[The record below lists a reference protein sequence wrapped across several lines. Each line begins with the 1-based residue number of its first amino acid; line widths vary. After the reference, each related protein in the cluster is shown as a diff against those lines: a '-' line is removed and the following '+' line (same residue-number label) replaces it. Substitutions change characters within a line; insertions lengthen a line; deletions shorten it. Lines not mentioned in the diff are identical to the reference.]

1 LPNALP
7 IVTRTG
13 EREIILFPRRAKQ
26 GFLFLLVFPF
36 ALPFLGV
43 ATLSTL
49 GFFFPSVFNS
59 KPTFDGPFLAR
70 PIGYLV
76 AALFCGGFYLIGG
89 GLVVGTLFHRFGRN
103 EIQLWPGHI
112 RTYSRLGF
120 LRVWRTHRLDTLT
133 RVAVR
138 SKDGSGNPSAE
149 HEMAL
154 DAFVANSV
162 AISLA
167 NGYSREQLLV
177 VARHLQETLPKLGAP
192 GPIEMG
198 LPPLRDLKAR
208 ARQAMLAPLG
218 VQRSADGGVRFT
230 VPGYPW
236 WGALLL
242 TLLAGPAASYAMIC
256 FAVNLVPHAR
266 GGVADTLITAVTMGV
281 VLVAAYWLNCDVIVE
296 ANSKRLTLTTR
307 GLLGE
312 RTRTWAAADIARLE
326 VVVRTRRSSKGGFG
340 STSCWLA
347 LIPKRGMRRRYFASQ
362 SEDTLRWIKAQLTE
376 TLRPSSEGI
385 QANVVSSSAPAAHHS
400 PSAPAPPTNT
410 PSYPGSKLFGVL
422 FCGFSLI
429 FLVVGWYAA
438 VVQDH
443 RLRHGVPVPAVVT
456 NVESVMHG
464 RSGQRSYEWVIHYQ
478 YFAGG
483 RTYEST
489 ELFPGAM
496 LGPVETTLHDSL
508 VSSLANFSQTT
519 AWYVDDQPS
528 RAYLV
533 HERLFAAY
541 GMILFANTFF
551 CAGLLVALRRGET
564 DTSETRLR
572 RRRTLALTWIVMGG
586 LALAHYLLTWPA
598 HWPIE
603 FLVVTPLWA
612 IVSVVAIVGWRRAVS
627 RST

>member
-13 EREIILFPRRAKQ
+13 DREIILFARRVNQ
-26 GFLFLLVFPF
+26 GFLFLLAFPF

-43 ATLSTL
+43 AIFFTLA
-49 GFFFPSVFNS
+49 FFFPWVLNS
-59 KPTFDGPFLAR
+59 KPTFSGPFLAE
-70 PIGYLV
+70 PIGYAV

-89 GLVVGTLFHRFGRN
+89 GLLLGTLIHRFGHN
-103 EIQLWPGHI
+103 EIHLWPGHI
-112 RTYSRLGF
+112 RTYSRLGL
-120 LRVWRTHRLDTLT
+120 LRIWRTHPFDTLT
-133 RVAVR
+133 RLAVR
-138 SKDGSGNPSAE
+138 PSDGTNNPSAE
-149 HEMAL
+149 QDMAL

-167 NGYSREQLLV
+167 RCYSREQLLV
-177 VARHLQETLPKLGAP
+177 VARHLQERLPKLGAP
-192 GPIEMG
+192 GPIQMG

-208 ARQAMLAPLG
+208 ARQAMLAPLKLEHP
-218 VQRSADGGVRFT
+218 ADGGVRFT

-242 TLLAGPAASYAMIC
+242 TLLAGPAASYAMIV
-256 FAVNLVPHAR
+256 FALTLVPHAA
-266 GGVADTLITAVTMGV
+266 GGLADTMITTVTMGV
-281 VLVAAYWLNCDVIVE
+281 VLVAAYWLNCDVIVQ

-312 RTRTWAAADIARLE
+312 RTRTWPAADIAHLE

-340 STSCWLA
+340 STSCWLE

-376 TLRPSSEGI
+376 TLWPAGRGTQTNAAPSSAE
-385 QANVVSSSAPAAHHS
+385 QNSSSLPASRVNA
-400 PSAPAPPTNT
+400 

-422 FCGFSLI
+422 FCGLSLV
-429 FLVVGWYAA
+429 FLVPGWHAA
-438 VVQDH
+438 IVQDH
-443 RLRHGVPVPAVVT
+443 RLRHGVAVPAVVT
-456 NVESVMHG
+456 HIEAVPHVY
-464 RSGQRSYEWVIHYQ
+464 RGQRSYETVIHYQ
-478 YFAGG
+478 YFATGQ
-483 RTYEST
+483 TYEST

-496 LGPVETTLHDSL
+496 IGPVETSLHDDL

-564 DTSETRLR
+564 DTLQSRLR
-572 RRRTLALTWIVMGG
+572 RRRTLALTWIGMGG
-586 LALAHYLLTWPA
+586 LALAHYFLQWPA
-598 HWPIE
+598 HWRVD
-603 FLVVTPLWA
+603 FLVATPLWA
-612 IVSVVAIVGWRRAVS
+612 VGSVIVLLAWKRAS
-627 RST
+627 ARPT